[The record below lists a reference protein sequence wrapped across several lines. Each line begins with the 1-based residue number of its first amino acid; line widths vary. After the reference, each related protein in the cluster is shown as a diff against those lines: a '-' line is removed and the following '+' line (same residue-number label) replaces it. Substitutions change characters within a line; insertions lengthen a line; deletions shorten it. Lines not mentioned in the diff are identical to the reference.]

1 MKKCVKVWKSYADYK
16 FNWFSMV
23 NVTEDKLRIVY
34 VGKDIE
40 LRIISLLVR
49 AQEIS
54 QEVVFVDLGS
64 SDSTIELAEEFGCQV
79 LNYGGPLNACDLAK
93 FMNKSSLSSG
103 YSNLVILIKQ
113 EWKLRE
119 LPVIV
124 NRSREGW
131 DIYFSFVKNEK
142 AEKINEDDLVISS
155 LEIDHLFLSS
165 QGLLGLA
172 NSTEL
177 STAMHFS
184 SGFKV
189 RVIESS
195 GLVNLPQRESLASAS
210 RFAQLFYWMLETKHP
225 LFLFGI
231 PGIVLFILGYKL
243 SGNVVDTFSELNS
256 VSIGVTLTTIA
267 MTLIGLFAM
276 MVAIILYIMGK
287 QVEQIQSQYKWNS
300 TDVKQHK

>member
-1 MKKCVKVWKSYADYK
+1 
-16 FNWFSMV
+16 MV
-23 NVTEDKLRIVY
+23 HVTEDKLRVVY
-34 VGKDIE
+34 VGRDIE

-54 QEVVFVDLGS
+54 QEVVLVDLGS
-64 SDSTIELAEEFGCQV
+64 NDSTIELAEDSGCQV
-79 LNYGGPLNACDLAK
+79 LNYGDQLNACDLAK
-93 FMNKSSLSSG
+93 FLAKSSLSEN
-103 YSNLVILIKQ
+103 YNNLIIMVTQK
-113 EWKLRE
+113 WKLRE

-124 NRSREGW
+124 NRSREAW
-131 DIYFSFVKNEK
+131 DIYLSFVKSDT
-142 AEKINEDDLVISS
+142 AEKVNEDDLVIAS
-155 LEIDHLFLSS
+155 LEINHLFLSS
-165 QGLLGLA
+165 SGLTGLA
-172 NSTEL
+172 NTTEL
-177 STAMHFS
+177 STAMNFS
-184 SGFKV
+184 SDYKV
-189 RVIESS
+189 RIIESS
-195 GLVNLPQRESLASAS
+195 GQVNLPQRESLATAS

-287 QVEQIQSQYKWNS
+287 QVEQIQSQYKWNKLEDKVS
-300 TDVKQHK
+300 

>member
-1 MKKCVKVWKSYADYK
+1 MGY
-16 FNWFSMV
+16 
-23 NVTEDKLRIVY
+23 VTEEKLRIVY

-49 AQEIS
+49 GQEIS

-64 SDSTIELAEEFGCQV
+64 NDSTIELAEEFGCRV
-79 LNYGGPLNACDLAK
+79 LKYGEQLNACDLAK
-93 FMNKSSLSSG
+93 FMAKSSLESG
-103 YSNLVILIKQ
+103 YSNLIILITP

-142 AEKINEDDLVISS
+142 AEKINEADLVLAA
-155 LEIDHLFLSS
+155 LEINHLFLSS
-165 QGLLGLA
+165 QGLIGLA

-177 STAMHFS
+177 STAMNFS
-184 SGFKV
+184 SDYKV

-195 GLVNLPQRESLASAS
+195 GLVNLPQRESLATAS

-287 QVEQIQSQYKWNS
+287 QVEQIQSQYKWNN
-300 TDVKQHK
+300 TDDKTT

>member
-1 MKKCVKVWKSYADYK
+1 
-16 FNWFSMV
+16 MV
-23 NVTEDKLRIVY
+23 YVTEEKLRVVY

-49 AQEIS
+49 GQEIS
-54 QEVVFVDLGS
+54 QEVVFIDLGS
-64 SDSTIELAEEFGCQV
+64 NDSTTELAEDFGCQV
-79 LNYGGPLNACDLAK
+79 LNYGEQLNACDLAK
-93 FMNKSSLSSG
+93 FMAKSSLESG
-103 YSNLVILIKQ
+103 YCNLIILITPD
-113 EWKLRE
+113 WKLRE

-142 AEKINEDDLVISS
+142 AEKINEADLVLSA
-155 LEIDHLFLSS
+155 LEINHLFLSS
-165 QGLLGLA
+165 QGLIGLA

-177 STAMHFS
+177 SSAMNFS
-184 SGFKV
+184 SDYKV

-195 GLVNLPQRESLASAS
+195 GLVNLPQRESLATAS

-256 VSIGVTLTTIA
+256 ISIGVTLTTIA

-287 QVEQIQSQYKWNS
+287 QVEQIQSQYKWNN
-300 TDVKQHK
+300 TDDKTT

>member
-1 MKKCVKVWKSYADYK
+1 
-16 FNWFSMV
+16 MV
-23 NVTEDKLRIVY
+23 YVTEEKLRIVY

-49 AQEIS
+49 GQEIS

-64 SDSTIELAEEFGCQV
+64 NDSTIELAEEFGCRI
-79 LNYGGPLNACDLAK
+79 LNYGEQLNACDLAK
-93 FMNKSSLSSG
+93 FMAKSSLETG
-103 YSNLVILIKQ
+103 YSNLIILITP

-142 AEKINEDDLVISS
+142 AEKINEADLVLAA

-165 QGLLGLA
+165 QGLIGLA

-177 STAMHFS
+177 STAMNFS
-184 SGFKV
+184 SDYKV

-195 GLVNLPQRESLASAS
+195 GLVNLPQRESLATAS

-287 QVEQIQSQYKWNS
+287 QVEQIQSQYKWNN
-300 TDVKQHK
+300 TDDKTT

>member
-1 MKKCVKVWKSYADYK
+1 
-16 FNWFSMV
+16 MV

-49 AQEIS
+49 GQEIS

-64 SDSTIELAEEFGCQV
+64 NDSTIELAEDFGCQV
-79 LNYGGPLNACDLAK
+79 LNYSKQLNACDLAK
-93 FMNKSSLSSG
+93 FMANSSLEKG
-103 YSNLVILIKQ
+103 YSNLIILITP

-142 AEKINEDDLVISS
+142 AEKINEDDLVLAA
-155 LEIDHLFLSS
+155 LEINHLFLSS
-165 QGLLGLA
+165 QGLIGLS

-177 STAMHFS
+177 STAMNFS
-184 SGFKV
+184 SDYKV

-287 QVEQIQSQYKWNS
+287 QVEQIQSQYKWNN
-300 TDVKQHK
+300 TDDKTM